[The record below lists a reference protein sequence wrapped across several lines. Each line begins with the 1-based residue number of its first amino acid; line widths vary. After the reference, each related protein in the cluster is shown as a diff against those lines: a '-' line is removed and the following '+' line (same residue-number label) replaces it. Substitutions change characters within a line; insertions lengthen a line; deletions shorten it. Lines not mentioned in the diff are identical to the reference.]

1 MKKKEVK
8 QFVYGI
14 RVEII
19 NEIGELKRME
29 ENTQKTYV
37 KDNGSFVYGYRR
49 GLTEAAMIM
58 LDRIYDK
65 FPEENKEE

>member
-29 ENTQKTYV
+29 ENTV
-37 KDNGSFVYGYRR
+37 KMFVNDEASFEYGYRR

-65 FPEENKEE
+65 FPEEKEE